1 MNSSLLD
8 RPTTISDSTST
19 STSTGFQVRTRR
31 ISLFTE
37 EPTEFIDITPD
48 VQAFV
53 SESGVTNGVVVVY
66 AAHTTAGIAINEAEP
81 LLLDDLRRLLEQFA
95 PRGAAYQHDDL
106 SIRTVNL
113 EPNERA
119 NGHAHCQR
127 LLIGASESIPV
138 VDGVVQLG
146 RWQRVFFV
154 ELDGPRPREI
164 RLQALGL

>member
-1 MNSSLLD
+1 MSSGNALALE
-8 RPTTISDSTST
+8 RPTGFRVLNRKIALVSD
-19 STSTGFQVRTRR
+19 
-31 ISLFTE
+31 L
-37 EPTEFIDITPD
+37 PTQFIDVTDQIEA
-48 VQAFV
+48 VV
-53 SESGVTNGVVVVY
+53 RESGIENGVAV
-66 AAHTTAGIAINEAEP
+66 AFSAHTTAGVAINEAEP
-81 LLLDDLRRLLEQFA
+81 LLLEDMKRLLERFA
-95 PRGAAYQHDDL
+95 SRDADYRHDDL
-106 SIRTVNL
+106 TIRTVNL

>member
-1 MNSSLLD
+1 MNSRLALLD
-8 RPTTISDSTST
+8 RPTTTAN
-19 STSTGFQVRTRR
+19 GFQVAARG
-31 ISLFTE
+31 ISLHTD
-37 EPTEFIDITPD
+37 EPMQFIDITPD
-48 VQAFV
+48 VEAFV
-53 SESGVTNGVVVVY
+53 RDSGVRNGVVVVY

-81 LLLDDLRRLLEQFA
+81 LLLGDMRRLLEQFA

-138 VDGVVQLG
+138 VEGVVQLG
-146 RWQRVFFV
+146 RWQRIFFV

>member
-8 RPTTISDSTST
+8 RPTTTSDST

-31 ISLFTE
+31 ISLHTE

-48 VQAFV
+48 VEAFV
-53 SESGVTNGVVVVY
+53 RDSGVTNGVVVVY

-81 LLLDDLRRLLEQFA
+81 LLLGDMRRLLEQFA

-127 LLIGASESIPV
+127 LFIGASECIPIV
-138 VDGVVQLG
+138 AG
-146 RWQRVFFV
+146 RLQMGKWQRIFFV
-154 ELDGPRPREI
+154 ELDGPRPRH
-164 RLQALGL
+164 LMVQVMGA